1 MDYKINKKRKIGVDI
16 LFVFGLFIII
26 YNPPI
31 LMINTMHL
39 VGFVSL
45 LYFVIVGGVKRLFIV
60 KKNTLKL
67 LSGFLAIF
75 FYLLV
80 FACFINE
87 QSISTILFPIYFVI
101 DVIPFGFAMK
111 EYMERNSLDFG
122 WSVSIIINTALL
134 QAVTAIA
141 SFLIPNVQRFF
152 VERMVAYG
160 YNEVYTTL
168 SSYRM
173 YGFSNAL
180 TNATP
185 VVQSIIAVISVWHA
199 LRYSKKYYLYALVLM
214 LSAVINAR
222 ISIVVFAIGIVILMI
237 NRTTSITRKL
247 KIVFIAFIAYFV
259 IIAFILPMIQSV
271 SPLTYEWVTD
281 GFSELSSFKIGVT
294 SYEKNSYFGYLLNRE
309 RFALPEGFFPFLFG
323 KGYSIM
329 SSKNPSGFQSDVGYV
344 CDLWTGGLMY
354 VILLYSFFLGLL
366 NRLRKNQNSLI
377 SFIAI
382 YYIVALLFIN
392 IKGVALSMNAFVN
405 LLVIV
410 VCISMT
416 EYQRGE
422 MKYD

>member
-1 MDYKINKKRKIGVDI
+1 MDYKINKKRKTGVDI

-294 SYEKNSYFGYLLNRE
+294 SYEKNSYFGYLLNKE

>member
-237 NRTTSITRKL
+237 NSTTSITRKL

>member
-1 MDYKINKKRKIGVDI
+1 MDYKTNKKRKIGVDI
-16 LFVFGLFIII
+16 LFVLGLFIII

-45 LYFVIVGGVKRLFIV
+45 LYIVIVGGVKRLFIV

-111 EYMERNSLDFG
+111 EYMDRNSLDFG
-122 WSVSIIINTALL
+122 WSVSIVINTALL
-134 QAVTAIA
+134 QALTAIA

-294 SYEKNSYFGYLLNRE
+294 SYEKNSYFGYLLNKE